1 MQKTQDRTG
10 KIEQLETFV
19 AVAEHGTIAAAAKV
33 LGKDPSVLSRRVDA
47 LESRLGVRLLTRTTR
62 KVALTDAGIIYLE
75 KVRSILADLAAADVD
90 AADGAARPRGLVRMT
105 MPTTFARNRVVPWL
119 PGFLDQYPD
128 LEVELLVGDR
138 YADLVEENIDLAIR
152 IGHLTSS
159 SLKVRH
165 LASFETILC
174 ASPGYLGKHGI
185 PRTLDDLRQHPCLG
199 LNQPQVWPDW
209 HLRCGDRTATV
220 RVSGKLRFDDG
231 GTMVEAGLNGGGIL
245 LVSQWSI
252 GRYLADGRLVRL
264 LPEWRMEHD
273 GTAQIVL
280 PPGRLVPAKT
290 RILVDRL
297 VEEFTHGPPWAKPS
311 AYRLAADDRTRG
323 ALLQGTQT
331 FRPS

>member
-1 MQKTQDRTG
+1 
-10 KIEQLETFV
+10 
-19 AVAEHGTIAAAAKV
+19 
-33 LGKDPSVLSRRVDA
+33 
-47 LESRLGVRLLTRTTR
+47 
-62 KVALTDAGIIYLE
+62 
-75 KVRSILADLAAADVD
+75 
-90 AADGAARPRGLVRMT
+90 MT

-264 LPEWRMEHD
+264 GQRRSCCL
-273 GTAQIVL
+273 
-280 PPGRLVPAKT
+280 
-290 RILVDRL
+290 
-297 VEEFTHGPPWAKPS
+297 
-311 AYRLAADDRTRG
+311 LAAWCRQRRGSLSTVWLRNLRMVRRGQNHRRTDWRLTIVR
-323 ALLQGTQT
+323 AAHYCRVR
-331 FRPS
+331 RPFGRAE